1 MNKQLKTAIDMIA
14 QGYDLHLVLDISGV
28 DPDLL
33 MDVLVSMLAEPEHIE
48 VKVVETLQQFNSD
61 SIGMF
66 RVNMN

>member
-33 MDVLVSMLAEPEHIE
+33 MDVLVSMLAEPEYVE
-48 VKVVETLQQFNSD
+48 VKVVEIMQHFHSD
-61 SIGMF
+61 SVGMF
-66 RVNMN
+66 KVNMN

>member
-33 MDVLVSMLAEPEHIE
+33 MDVLVSMLAEPEYVE
-48 VKVVETLQQFNSD
+48 MKVVETLQQFNSD

>member
-33 MDVLVSMLAEPEHIE
+33 MDVLVSMLAEPEYVE
-48 VKVVETLQQFNSD
+48 VKVVETLQHFNSN
-61 SIGMF
+61 SVGMF